1 MAETPPRRRRGDEL
15 VEAIRLAVRAEL
27 DEHGHAGVTFEGIAR
42 RAGTSKPVLYRR
54 FGTRA
59 ELVVDALTGRA
70 ALQVRAPL
78 TGSLRGDL
86 VALIAQLRGQIG
98 ADGVKTFLG
107 LAAEVD
113 EATVVRLAT
122 TMFEV
127 VERRLVEIVAAARE
141 RGEIGGGEVSARVLA
156 SVISL
161 IRGELLFAT
170 VVRRPDDFDAL
181 VDEVVVPLL
190 RTSAERAISP

>member
-27 DEHGHAGVTFEGIAR
+27 DEHGYAGVTFEGIAL